1 MNRDTLPT
9 TESKV
14 IIQGIHLPLTD
25 ALRQTT
31 LDKVTRL
38 LRHSDEIVRIRI
50 DIEHDK
56 TRGTDA
62 EFVAKGRI
70 EIRGPDL
77 IASEQSEDA
86 YKSVD
91 LLVDTLDGL
100 LRARHGRRK
109 DHRNHP
115 HAVELGVDLPK
126 V

>member
-1 MNRDTLPT
+1 MNRETLPT
-9 TESKV
+9 TDAKV
-14 IIQGIHLPLTD
+14 IIQGIHLQLTE
-25 ALRQTT
+25 ALRQST
-31 LDKVTRL
+31 LEKVTRL

-56 TRGTDA
+56 TRGTAA

-91 LLVDTLDGL
+91 LLVDTLDEQ
-100 LRARHGRRK
+100 LRERHVRRK
-109 DHRNHP
+109 DLRNHP
-115 HAVELGVDLPK
+115 HAVELGAGLPK